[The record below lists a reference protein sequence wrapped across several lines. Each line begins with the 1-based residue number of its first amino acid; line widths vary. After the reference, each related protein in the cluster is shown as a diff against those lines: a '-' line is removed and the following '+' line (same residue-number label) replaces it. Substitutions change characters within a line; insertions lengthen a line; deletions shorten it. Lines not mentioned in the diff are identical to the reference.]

1 MSRQK
6 IECARDCTY
15 EKGVVPHA
23 VDCPNH
29 GRSTGPSIPYALRG
43 RSGNGNPAIRVVP
56 ELREQL
62 EAVRLLGLVPEAI
75 KALKGLVE
83 KSTRTQK

>member
-6 IECARDCTY
+6 IECVPECTW

-29 GRSTGPSIPYALRG
+29 GRSSGPSVPYALRG
-43 RSGNGNPAIRVVP
+43 RSGNGNRAIRVTP
-56 ELREQL
+56 ELREKL

-75 KALKGLVE
+75 EALRGVVA
-83 KSTRTQK
+83 KSTHTQK